1 MANGVAAN
9 GKAQILQIISALAQF
24 LLIPLLWLIYQMY
37 LDIGIMKIQLAKLE
51 GKFESHQE
59 IATVKE
65 KNKELERELEE
76 VKSLVSNHRRKST
89 YDKQ

>member
-1 MANGVAAN
+1 MTTNGN
-9 GKAQILQIISALAQF
+9 NKPQPLQILTAVAQF

-37 LDIGIMKIQLAKLE
+37 LDIGFMKIQMAKLE

-59 IATVKE
+59 IAAIRE